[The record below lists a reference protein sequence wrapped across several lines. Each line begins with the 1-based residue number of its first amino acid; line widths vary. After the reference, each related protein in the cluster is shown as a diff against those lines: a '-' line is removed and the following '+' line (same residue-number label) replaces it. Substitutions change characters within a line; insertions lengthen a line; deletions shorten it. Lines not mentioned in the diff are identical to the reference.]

1 MSALRR
7 FTLVILFLTFIFGYT
22 PITTYAQEEQS
33 SEPIQALTSK
43 NYGPDKHI
51 LYTLLNIGGYA
62 AGCLGDGHPLIG
74 GDCVDMLGKPN
85 GETGMAPVPVLV
97 SNKLGSGGALGAIS
111 SGIIALG
118 STPPAHPVEYLADL
132 GRNFG
137 LKPAYAQT
145 SDVPGSGASVISP
158 ILDLWKL
165 TRNISYFGFILIFMA
180 IGFMI
185 MFRQKLN
192 PQTVISAQNALPG
205 VVVAMILVTFSYF
218 IAALIIDLG
227 FVTTQLTGRYL
238 ASSKLAD
245 EATITKTLES
255 KNLFD
260 MFGSFISPSYT
271 SKNDNDPVNVASTT
285 AQSLSFLTQGFT
297 GKIVTTL
304 TTAAGCYGGDKLV
317 GAFIE
322 PIENPTTKVFEV
334 SKKARL
340 GGCLVGG
347 GLGFAAG
354 ASGAVLYG
362 LGIVLYV
369 ILLIALI
376 IAMFKT
382 FFELIKAYITIIF
395 QTVIG
400 PIVILLGAIPGNG
413 DAFTGWAKTI
423 LANVL
428 IFPAVFSAFFFA
440 AYIKGTAG
448 DEVFGLVK
456 DTTNSFKNI
465 STVPLLGG
473 LTGEF
478 IRLILTYGILLVIP
492 TIPGELKKAMKVQD
506 GVWGPAAVGGAVA
519 GYGVGKN
526 LITRPLSPWIKQ
538 AQALKEAQLKYSVVD
553 TNGKPTT
560 IRSGITRFLR
570 PWA

>member
-1 MSALRR
+1 MSARIK
-7 FTLVILFLTFIFGYT
+7 TLLLVLLIFVFLA
-22 PITTYAQEEQS
+22 PNASAE
-33 SEPIQALTSK
+33 EPIRALTSK
-43 NYGPDKHI
+43 EYGPDKHI
-51 LYTLLNIGGYA
+51 LYTLLNMGGYA
-62 AGCLGDGHPLIG
+62 AGCLGEGTPLFG
-74 GDCVDMLGKPN
+74 GDCVDMVGSVGGKTSMSP
-85 GETGMAPVPVLV
+85 TPVLV
-97 SNKLGSGGALGAIS
+97 SSSIRSGGALGALS
-111 SGIIALG
+111 TGMIALG

-132 GRNFG
+132 GQNFG
-137 LKPAYAQT
+137 IKPAYAQ
-145 SDVPGSGASVISP
+145 VGGSGASVISP

-165 TRNISYFGFILIFMA
+165 TRNFSYFGFILVFMS

-205 VVVAMILVTFSYF
+205 VVIAMILVTFSYF

-245 EATITKTLES
+245 EATITQTLEK

-260 MFGSFISPSYT
+260 MFGSFMSHGWDDST
-271 SKNDNDPVNVASTT
+271 QLGSTT
-285 AQSLSFLTQGFT
+285 AESLKFLTQGFAGT
-297 GKIVTTL
+297 VVTTL
-304 TTAAGCYGGDKLV
+304 VTAGGCYGGGKIGLSV
-317 GAFIE
+317 I
-322 PIENPTTKVFEV
+322 PTPAAVNTAAPPLAAQMVV
-334 SKKARL
+334 PAITNKAKWL
-340 GGCLVGG
+340 FG
-347 GLGFAAG
+347 GLGCAAG
-354 ASGAVLYG
+354 GAAGFGLATAGSSVLLYG

-369 ILLIALI
+369 VLLIALI

-400 PIVILLGAIPGNG
+400 PIVILIGAIPGNG

-448 DEVFGLVK
+448 DEIFGIAK
-456 DTTNSFKNI
+456 GTSDSFNNI

-506 GVWGPAAVGGAVA
+506 GVWGPAAVGGVAA
-519 GYGVGKN
+519 GYGAGKN
-526 LITRPLSPWIKQ
+526 LITRPLQPWIKQ
-538 AQALKEAQLKYSVVD
+538 AQALKEAQLKAEVTD
-553 TNGKPTT
+553 TNGRPTS
-560 IRSGITRFLR
+560 IRSGITRFIR
-570 PWA
+570 PWV

>member
-1 MSALRR
+1 MSARIK
-7 FTLVILFLTFIFGYT
+7 TLLLVLLIFVFLA
-22 PITTYAQEEQS
+22 PNASAE
-33 SEPIQALTSK
+33 EPIQALTAK

-51 LYTLLNIGGYA
+51 LFTLLNMGGYA
-62 AGCLGDGHPLIG
+62 AGCLGEGTPLFG
-74 GDCVDMLGKPN
+74 GDCVDMVGSIGDKTVMSP
-85 GETGMAPVPVLV
+85 TPVLV
-97 SNKLGSGGALGAIS
+97 SSSIRSGGALGAIS
-111 SGIIALG
+111 TGMIALG
-118 STPPAHPVEYLADL
+118 TTPPAHPVEYLADL
-132 GRNFG
+132 GQNFG
-137 LKPAYAQT
+137 IKPAYAQ
-145 SDVPGSGASVISP
+145 VGGSGASVISP

-165 TRNISYFGFILIFMA
+165 TRNISYFGFILVFMA

-205 VVVAMILVTFSYF
+205 VVIAMILVTFSYF

-238 ASSKLAD
+238 ASSGLAH
-245 EATITKTLES
+245 EATITQTLE
-255 KNLFD
+255 KRNLFD
-260 MFGSFISPSYT
+260 MFGSFISPKWST
-271 SKNDNDPVNVASTT
+271 NDAGQVISTT
-285 AQSLSFLTQGFT
+285 SESLKFLTQGFT
-297 GKIVTTL
+297 GKIITGL
-304 TTAAGCYGGDKLV
+304 AMAGGCYGGGKLGSVIIPDKFKDATTGV
-317 GAFIE
+317 VTKKISAAF
-322 PIENPTTKVFEV
+322 
-334 SKKARL
+334 AG
-340 GGCLVGG
+340 GGCLIGTGVGALAGTEVGG
-347 GLGFAAG
+347 GVILWALG
-354 ASGAVLYG
+354 V
-362 LGIVLYV
+362 VLYV
-369 ILLIALI
+369 ILLIALV

-448 DEVFGLVK
+448 DEIFGITK
-456 DTTNSFKNI
+456 GTADSFSNI

-492 TIPGELKKAMKVQD
+492 TIPSEVKKALKVQD
-506 GVWGPAAVGGAVA
+506 GVWGAAGVGGAVA
-519 GYGVGKN
+519 GYSTGKSFAGRF
-526 LITRPLSPWIKQ
+526 TEPWLKQ
-538 AQALKEAQLKYSVVD
+538 GQMLKELQAKNAVAD
-553 TNGKPTT
+553 AATGK
-560 IRSGITRFLR
+560 INAKQSFGTRMGRLFS
-570 PWA
+570 